1 MRRWPWKLENA
12 AERKFYKA
20 SKWKDVPCS
29 QVRTLNTAKRA
40 IFSNWSTDS
49 GRSLLKS
56 GLFWWK
62 WHEDPRLHVE
72 RQGTQDPKQP
82 WGKLFWLE
90 STHLSSRLNYE
101 LEWTRPHN
109 RGARLGMQ
117 ASEHGWRLRIVD
129 EATTHGQLSVNKE
142 ARAIQCANESLFN
155 SPTVL
160 RRHVHRNESGS
171 LPQII
176 YTKTNSDWLRDLT

>member
-12 AERKFYKA
+12 AEREFYKA

-117 ASEHGWRLRIVD
+117 ASEHGW
-129 EATTHGQLSVNKE
+129 
-142 ARAIQCANESLFN
+142 ESWMKPQPTASWVSTRRPALFN
-155 SPTVL
+155 VQTKVFSTAPRCWDATCIGMSLDPYL
-160 RRHVHRNESGS
+160 RSYTQKLTQIGSG
-171 LPQII
+171 
-176 YTKTNSDWLRDLT
+176 T